1 MGQKGR
7 EIVGP
12 DVGDVVARLNE
23 AIAAEALAAYRYL
36 YLAKWMEGIETPEVA
51 EFFERLAGEEWG
63 HMTRLMDRVVEL
75 GGRPLARPSEW
86 ESQSYVKYYEPPR
99 NPRDLKPMLEESL
112 AVERVAIEFYR
123 DLVRKTEGKD
133 AVTHLLAM
141 ELLADEV
148 KDEEYLE
155 GLLEGWE

>member
-12 DVGDVVARLNE
+12 EVNGIISLLNQ
-23 AIAAEALAAYRYL
+23 AVAAEALAAYRYL
-36 YLAKWMEGIETPEVA
+36 YLSRWAAGMEAA
-51 EFFERLAGEEWG
+51 EIAEAFTKTSEEEWQ
-63 HMTRLMDRVVEL
+63 HMSRLMDRIVEL
-75 GGRPLARPSEW
+75 GGRPLTRPSEW
-86 ESQSYVKYYEPPR
+86 ENGSYAKFHEPPR
-99 NPRDLKPMLEESL
+99 DQTDLKTMVVDSL

-133 AVTHLLAM
+133 MVTYLLAM

-148 KDEEYLE
+148 KDEEFFE
-155 GLLEGWE
+155 SLLKGWK

>member
-12 DVGDVVARLNE
+12 DVGDIIARLNE

-36 YLAKWMEGIETPEVA
+36 YLSKWMEGLETVEIAEV
-51 EFFERLAGEEWG
+51 FGRLAGEEWS
-63 HMTRLMDRVVEL
+63 HMDRLMDRV
-75 GGRPLARPSEW
+75 GRPLARPSEW
-86 ESQSYVKYYEPPR
+86 ESQSYVKYYEPPK
-99 NPRDLKPMLEESL
+99 NPRDLKPMLKDSL

-123 DLVRKTEGKD
+123 DLVQKTEGKD
-133 AVTHLLAM
+133 AVTYSLAM

-148 KDEEYLE
+148 KDEEFLE
-155 GLLEGWE
+155 SLLEGWD

>member
-12 DVGDVVARLNE
+12 DVGDIIARLNE

-36 YLAKWMEGIETPEVA
+36 YLSKWMEGLETVEIAEV
-51 EFFERLAGEEWG
+51 FGRLAGEEWS
-63 HMTRLMDRVVEL
+63 HMDRLMDRVVEL

-86 ESQSYVKYYEPPR
+86 ESQSYVKYYEPPK
-99 NPRDLKPMLEESL
+99 NPRDLKPMLKDSL

-123 DLVRKTEGKD
+123 DLVQKTEGKD
-133 AVTHLLAM
+133 AVTYSLAM

-148 KDEEYLE
+148 KDEEFLE
-155 GLLEGWE
+155 SLLEGWD